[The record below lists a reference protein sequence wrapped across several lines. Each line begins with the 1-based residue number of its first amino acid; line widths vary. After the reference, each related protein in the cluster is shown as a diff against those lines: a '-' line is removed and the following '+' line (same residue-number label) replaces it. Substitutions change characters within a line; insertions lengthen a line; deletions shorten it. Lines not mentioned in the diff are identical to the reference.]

1 MALESGTFID
11 SLNVANPAS
20 TDALAQADDH
30 LRLIKSTIKAT
41 FPNLAGAVT
50 LTHAEINALQGLAGN
65 LSAPQGTKMLF
76 ASHPA
81 PTGWTTQTD
90 NDKALR
96 VVNGS
101 TTLGTGGS
109 AAFTSAF
116 ASYTPTGNVQ
126 TTISGNVDGTRL
138 TISQTPAHS
147 HLLVAN
153 TSSSTSGSSHDLTAT
168 RQIKR
173 GGQHELNT
181 HDNEQYNLG
190 GSTLAATI
198 GKSSTVGSNPAGTH
212 THGTSNLQANSPFQG
227 DPKDF
232 AVQYVDVIIA
242 QKD

>member
-11 SLNVANPAS
+11 SLNVANPVS

-65 LSAPQGTKMLF
+65 LSAPQGTQMVF
-76 ASHPA
+76 ASSPA
-81 PTGWTTQTD
+81 PTGWTTLTAN

-109 AAFTSAF
+109 VPFTTAF
-116 ASYTPTGNVQ
+116 ASYTPTGSVNSPITGSVAAVALSVNQIPAHRHFIAANVTNNSA
-126 TTISGNVDGTRL
+126 TTI
-138 TISQTPAHS
+138 
-147 HLLVAN
+147 
-153 TSSSTSGSSHDLTAT
+153 TSTNQA
-168 RQIKR
+168 KR
-173 GGQHELNT
+173 GGHTELSSNN
-181 HDNEQYNLG
+181 NEDYHLG
-190 GSTLAATI
+190 GVTTDA
-198 GKSSTVGSNPAGTH
+198 TVGRTSSVGSGQTH
-212 THGTSNLQANSPFQG
+212 THGKGTLSVSSSFAG
-227 DPKDF
+227 DSRDF
-232 AVQYVDVIIA
+232 SVEYVDIIIA

>member
-1 MALESGTFID
+1 MALESGTYID

-65 LSAPQGTKMLF
+65 LSAPQGTQMVF
-76 ASHPA
+76 ASSPA
-81 PTGWTTQTD
+81 PTGWTTQTAN

-109 AAFTSAF
+109 VAFTTAF
-116 ASYTPTGNVQ
+116 ASYTPTGSVNS
-126 TTISGNVDGTRL
+126 TISGNVDAAVAL
-138 TISQTPAHS
+138 TVNQIPAHS

-153 TSSSTSGSSHDLTAT
+153 VTNNSATTITSTNQT
-168 RQIKR
+168 KR
-173 GGQHELNT
+173 GGHTELTSNN
-181 HDNEQYNLG
+181 NEDYHLG
-190 GSTLAATI
+190 GVTTDA
-198 GKSSTVGSNPAGTH
+198 TVGR
-212 THGTSNLQANSPFQG
+212 TSSVGSSPVKLTLTAKQH
-227 DPKDF
+227 
-232 AVQYVDVIIA
+232 
-242 QKD
+242 